1 MDKSTWQPAP
11 LLRGRM
17 IEAEYNDPLIPDY
30 KDNPF
35 IEALPSIWKKEQVID
50 MLQYY
55 PEYQE
60 AHRLWAPELRLH
72 LIRNVLKFFEVIPL
86 HLDLEQ
92 RLSSMV
98 RLGYQARNPR
108 LHDYHSNYYRDID
121 KKVDALLSREPLI
134 SNLQSSAIALAVVG
148 LSGVGKSVTLGHLL
162 ALYPQ
167 VIFHHKYRGEDFS
180 FVQLVWLKLE
190 CPFDGST
197 KGLCLNFFQALD
209 EIFDTHYV
217 QHYARDGRATT
228 DEMIKG
234 MARLASLHAIGVLV
248 IDEIQ
253 HLSNAKSGGSEKM
266 LSFFVELVNKIGMP
280 VIFVGTYK
288 AMTMLN
294 SEFRLARRSAGLGDF
309 VWDSMRRDE
318 TWNTLIESL
327 WRFQYTQKECR
338 LTPQLNRTLYDVS
351 QGITDFAVKA
361 YMLAQ
366 ARAISRGDEAITP
379 GLIRSVTHD
388 SFRMARPILDALKS
402 GNIQELYRVDDVL
415 PVDVETLLR
424 VITKNAKQPAPVQTK
439 GLQGKD
445 APTPSKRETS
455 SGQETVSITPPA
467 QEATGV
473 LPEQTEMKGVDS
485 LAALAVQ
492 GCELGVPVYDLL
504 RKTGCL
510 ASDDKRSIKG
520 GKR

>member
-1 MDKSTWQPAP
+1 MRQMDNNLWKPAP
-11 LLRGRM
+11 LIAGRRV
-17 IEAEYNDPLIPDY
+17 EAEYNDPLIPDY
-30 KDNPF
+30 QGNPLL
-35 IEALPSIWKKEQVID
+35 EALPPIWKKEQVID

-60 AHRLWAPELRLH
+60 VHREWPPELRLH
-72 LIRNVLKFFEVIPL
+72 LIRNVLKFFEVIPI
-86 HLDLEQ
+86 HIDLEQ
-92 RLSSMV
+92 RLSSML

-108 LHDYHSNYYRDID
+108 LLDYYQNID
-121 KKVDALLSREPLI
+121 KKVDALLSKKNLI

-167 VIFHHKYRGEDFS
+167 IIFHHSYRGKTFN

-190 CPFDGST
+190 CPFDGYI

-209 EIFDTHYV
+209 NLFDTNYV
-217 QHYARDGRATT
+217 ENYARHGRATI

-234 MARLASLHAIGVLV
+234 MARLSSLHAIGVLV

-280 VIFVGTYK
+280 VILVGTYK
-288 AMTMLN
+288 AMAMLN

-318 TWNTLIESL
+318 TWNMFLESL
-327 WRFQYTQKECR
+327 WRYQYTQKEYR

-351 QGITDFAVKA
+351 QGITDIAVKV

-366 ARAISRGDEAITP
+366 ARAITRGDEAITP
-379 GLIRSVTHD
+379 SMIRSVAND

-415 PVDVETLLR
+415 PVDMETLLR
-424 VITKNAKQPAPVQTK
+424 VITNNAKQSVPIQTLTK
-439 GLQGKD
+439 NLQEKD
-445 APTPSKRETS
+445 IPTTNKQEAL
-455 SGQETVSITPPA
+455 SGQEPTSPTA
-467 QEATGV
+467 STHEATDIR
-473 LPEQTEMKGVDS
+473 PEQTEAKVADS
-485 LAALAVQ
+485 PSEFAIQ
-492 GCELGVPVYDLL
+492 GRTLDVPIPIYDLL
-504 RKTGCL
+504 RQTGYL
-510 ASDDKRSIKG
+510 ASDDK
-520 GKR
+520 